1 MKKMKKIILS
11 CLCLFALTFNYGQGS
26 SNLGFNQVLN
36 YDYSVSRSGSH
47 FHNVGTLTVG
57 SNKVWKITS
66 ASAYFNEYGSPT
78 IFYSTIKVGEHI
90 VFSNYSEFQM
100 FTPVW
105 LPSGTYNVYLHCYSG
120 NADNIYGSLS
130 IVEFNIE
137 N

>member
-1 MKKMKKIILS
+1 MKKTILFSFLLLS
-11 CLCLFALTFNYGQGS
+11 CSLFYGQGS

-47 FHNVGTLTVG
+47 FHNVGTLTIG

-66 ASAYFNEYGSPT
+66 GSAYYKDNGIPYEY
-78 IFYSTIKVGEHI
+78 YSTIKVGEHI
-90 VFSNYSEFQM
+90 VFSNYSNIQKL
-100 FTPVW
+100 TPIW
-105 LPSGTYNVYLHCYSG
+105 LPSGTYSVYLKCSYGS
-120 NADNIYGSLS
+120 ADDINGSLS

>member
-66 ASAYFNEYGSPT
+66 GSAYYKENNYPFSNYT
-78 IFYSTIKVGEHI
+78 TIKVGEHI
-90 VFSNYSEFQM
+90 VFSSYNNTQIT
-100 FTPVW
+100 TPIW
-105 LPSGTYNVYLHCYSG
+105 LPSGTYNVYLHCSTG